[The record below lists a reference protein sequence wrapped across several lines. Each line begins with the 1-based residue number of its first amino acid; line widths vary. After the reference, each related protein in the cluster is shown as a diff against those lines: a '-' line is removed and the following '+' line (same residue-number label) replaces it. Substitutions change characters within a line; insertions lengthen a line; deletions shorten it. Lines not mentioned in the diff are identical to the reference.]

1 MRRAVALLGLLI
13 LSFVA
18 ASCGSSSADA
28 KKQIA
33 AMQAKDMSV
42 TSVTTKTS
50 VYTEELS
57 QPGTTYAIRNIELE
71 PRVDGYVD
79 SVEFADGSLVKT
91 GDLLFQI
98 DPRPYEA
105 ALVQA
110 RGNLESSVAMR
121 NLAAH
126 NVERNRPL
134 VETGAVS
141 REQFD
146 TYVSTLEQYEGE
158 VETAAGQLVNAELN
172 LGYTMIR
179 APFDGRVGQRQVE
192 VGDLVQSMS
201 SSKMVTLV
209 QYHPM
214 RVLISVPAAQ
224 LERLVALQEKSP
236 IQASVRVNGTRG
248 GGGKLF
254 DGEVDFI
261 NNQVNQMTSTAMVR
275 VRFKNPDAW
284 AYPGQYALASLK
296 VATVPQAIVIPEKAI
311 RLEQGGTKFVWIIN
325 QKDKISR
332 QDVET
337 SASRNG
343 EVWVKKGLRAGQRIV
358 VDGAT
363 TLVSGDQVT
372 IKAATSASEL
382 KKINADGQGGKA
394 ASTASSS
401 ATKSSGTST
410 SSDAG
415 KATTTSDSTT
425 KPSSTTPEKS
435 TSSTSDSKN

>member
-1 MRRAVALLGLLI
+1 MRAVALLGLLV
-13 LSFVA
+13 LPFVA
-18 ASCGSSSADA
+18 VSCGGSSDA
-28 KKQIA
+28 KAQIA
-33 AMQAKDMSV
+33 ALQAKDLAV
-42 TSVTTKTS
+42 TATTTKTTE
-50 VYTEELS
+50 YTEEII

-71 PRVDGYVD
+71 PRVDGYID
-79 SVEFADGSLVKT
+79 SVDFADGSLVKT

-105 ALVQA
+105 SLLQA
-110 RGNLESSVAMR
+110 RGNLEASIAMR

-146 TYVSTLEQYEGE
+146 TYVATLEQYEGE

-192 VGDLVQSMS
+192 VGDLVQAMS
-201 SSKMVTLV
+201 SSQMVTLV

-214 RVLISVPAAQ
+214 RVLVSVPAKD
-224 LERLVALQEKSP
+224 LEQLVALQEKAP
-236 IQASVRVNGTRG
+236 IKASVQVNGTRG
-248 GGGKLF
+248 GGGKSF

-261 NNQVNQMTSTAMVR
+261 NNQVNQMTSTVTVR

-284 AYPGQYALASLK
+284 AYPGQYAVASLK
-296 VATVPQAIVIPEKAI
+296 VATVPNAIVIPEKAI

-325 QKDKISR
+325 EKSKISR

-337 SASRNG
+337 SASRDG
-343 EVWVKKGLRAGQRIV
+343 QVWVKKGLRAGQRIV
-358 VDGAT
+358 VDGSS
-363 TLVSGDQVT
+363 TLASGDQVS
-372 IKAATSASEL
+372 IQAATSKAQLDKMKDET
-382 KKINADGQGGKA
+382 KGGKA
-394 ASTASSS
+394 ASEANSSGTQSSDAGSSS
-401 ATKSSGTST
+401 DAGKGTST
-410 SSDAG
+410 SS
-415 KATTTSDSTT
+415 STT
-425 KPSSTTPEKS
+425 NSSSAPSSKS
-435 TSSTSDSKN
+435 TSSNSGSKN